1 MKRFS
6 DKCRCKKLGQYFT
19 PRNVVQAMVRMS
31 SAKSLKKGAR
41 ICDPFCGVGG
51 FLLEAIVEN
60 ENIFKEFEPRN
71 GVISP
76 KITLLGFDKGTDEK
90 DDERTIILAKAN
102 MLIYFRI
109 YWQIPYTNT
118 FEFFFK
124 QCI

>member
-1 MKRFS
+1 MYETFLRQS
-6 DKCRCKKLGQYFT
+6 AGVKKLGQYFT

-90 DDERTIILAKAN
+90 DDETDARHDEK
-102 MLIYFRI
+102 R
-109 YWQIPYTNT
+109 
-118 FEFFFK
+118 
-124 QCI
+124 